1 MKIYVAKI
9 VRRTEVTKEFERH
22 LPSGTAYNSK
32 TTFAFD
38 EVIRESYHKGLVGAN
53 EGLKQLMWDVCEY
66 ESYGDEPIK
75 FEKPAGEPFALL
87 WPKGIKLM
95 SQRFTNGQGNQYI
108 FMAILSEEE
117 LA

>member
-22 LPSGTAYNSK
+22 LSDGTPYNSK

-38 EVIRESYHKGLVGAN
+38 EVIRESYHKGSVGAN
-53 EGLKQLMWDVCEY
+53 EGLKQLMWEVCDY
-66 ESYGDEPIK
+66 ESYGKEPIK
-75 FEKPAGEPFALL
+75 FEKPVGELFALL

>member
-9 VRRTEVTKEFERH
+9 IRRTEVTKEFEKH
-22 LPSGTAYNSK
+22 LPSGMTYNSK

-38 EVIRESYHKGLVGAN
+38 EVIRESYHKGLIGAN
-53 EGLKQLMWDVCEY
+53 EGLKRLMLEVCDY
-66 ESYGDEPIK
+66 ESYGKEPIK
-75 FEKPAGEPFALL
+75 FEKPVGEPFALL

-95 SQRFTNGQGNQYI
+95 SQRFTDRRENQYI
-108 FMAILSEEE
+108 FMATLSEEE

>member
-9 VRRTEVTKEFERH
+9 VRRTEVTKKFEKY
-22 LPSGTAYNSK
+22 LPSGTAYNSNA
-32 TTFAFD
+32 TFVFD
-38 EVIRESYHKGLVGAN
+38 EVIRESYHTSSIKANKGLRD
-53 EGLKQLMWDVCEY
+53 LMWEVCDY
-66 ESYGDEPIK
+66 ESYGKEPIK
-75 FEKPAGEPFALL
+75 FEKPAGELFALL

-95 SQRFTNGQGNQYI
+95 SQRFTDGQGNQYI

>member
-9 VRRTEVTKEFERH
+9 VRRTEVTKTFERH
-22 LPSGTAYNSK
+22 LLSGTAYNSIE
-32 TTFAFD
+32 TFVFD
-38 EVIRESYHKGLVGAN
+38 EVIRESYHTSLVGAD
-53 EGLKQLMWDVCEY
+53 EGLKELMWEVCDY
-66 ESYGDEPIK
+66 ESYGKEPIK

-95 SQRFTNGQGNQYI
+95 SQRFTDGQGNQYI
-108 FMAILSEEE
+108 FMATLSEEE